1 LKRRIVKKFRSP
13 EAMAA
18 FAAEL
23 FSKTL
28 RGTQAP
34 PLLAALPGGG
44 TPLLFFHRLAAMKL
58 SWEKTVFFMSDER
71 LVPASSKHS
80 NFGSARRS
88 LFSRIKIPRAN
99 LRPVRPGPG
108 AAAAYEAELKAAAG
122 PEGRLDIIFLGLG
135 ADGHTASLFPGSPA
149 PANRRLV
156 AAAAAPAGV
165 VPARRI
171 TLTLK
176 ALNRAKTVVLLAAGP
191 AKRAAFL
198 KAAAGDKKIPAGRLR
213 PRGDLYLLFSE
224 KP

>member
-1 LKRRIVKKFRSP
+1 MKRRIVRKFRSP

-18 FAAEL
+18 FAAAL
-23 FSKTL
+23 FSRAL
-28 RGTQAP
+28 RGRQAG

-44 TPLLFFHRLAAMKL
+44 TPLLFFRRLAALDLPWK
-58 SWEKTVFFMSDER
+58 KAVFFMSDER
-71 LVPASSKHS
+71 LVPAASKHS
-80 NFGSARRS
+80 NFGSARRN
-88 LFSRIKIPRAN
+88 LFSKIQIPRAN
-99 LRPVRPGPG
+99 LRPLRQGPG
-108 AAAAYEAELKAAAG
+108 TAAAYEKELKAAAG
-122 PEGRLDIIFLGLG
+122 SGGRLDLVFLGLG

-149 PANRRLV
+149 LASRRLV

-165 VPARRI
+165 APARRV

-176 ALNRAKTVVLLAAGP
+176 ALNRAETVVLLAAGP
-191 AKRAAFL
+191 AKKAAFL